1 MRIAITGSNGFIGSE
16 LAKYMLAQGHE
27 VLLLQRKKPE
37 VLAKGTTYQLYDLNW
52 PERILDLKGV
62 DALVH
67 TAFMPITKNNNGAS
81 VNINCALRLF
91 SQCAANGIQFVFLS
105 SMSAHADALS
115 DYGVHKF
122 KLEKR
127 LDISKCLILRLGLVI
142 GQDGLFKR
150 IYNSVQKMPF
160 TLLIAGGEQPI
171 QPIYIGD
178 VVRVIDRCIAEK
190 LTGKFTLAVNRVY
203 TMKEL
208 SATIAAKAGK
218 KPLFIS
224 VPYWLVSL
232 GIWFVE
238 LLHLPFPVSNEN
250 LLGLEQLRSEDTG
263 DDLRKLSVELLDLD
277 ASIKQL

>member
-1 MRIAITGSNGFIGSE
+1 
-16 LAKYMLAQGHE
+16 
-27 VLLLQRKKPE
+27 
-37 VLAKGTTYQLYDLNW
+37 
-52 PERILDLKGV
+52 
-62 DALVH
+62 
-67 TAFMPITKNNNGAS
+67 
-81 VNINCALRLF
+81 
-91 SQCAANGIQFVFLS
+91 
-105 SMSAHADALS
+105 
-115 DYGVHKF
+115 
-122 KLEKR
+122 
-127 LDISKCLILRLGLVI
+127 
-142 GQDGLFKR
+142 
-150 IYNSVQKMPF
+150 
-160 TLLIAGGEQPI
+160 
-171 QPIYIGD
+171 
-178 VVRVIDRCIAEK
+178 VRVIDRCIAEK